1 MKCPNCNAELAETA
15 RFCNKCGCKIEAG
28 ENTIGREFN
37 ETVIADTSNLTAE
50 TVSSPK
56 KNAKVKTKAE
66 PGSEQNT
73 LVQTKQEKPKLASSV
88 VISVCA
94 VLVLVAIAVLWFFVI
109 APAREINSIT
119 VYPAELELEA
129 GQQSEIVTIIS
140 PDSASDK
147 AVHWVSDNPAVATVN
162 NGIVS
167 AVKAGRVT
175 ITVISAKNAEVFA
188 KVNVVVAATI
198 QSTPTSEPSDDE
210 TQFIKTAIS
219 HIDKTLYSV
228 LEQDVYPNALLTDT
242 QVSVLNVRE
251 LQYYINA
258 IYAKNGY
265 SFSTQEAAD
274 FFMNMPWYM
283 PISENQQTVASN
295 MSSVDK
301 TNLDLLL
308 QWRNQQ
314 RFDTSITGVDSIWT
328 ARIADGRIG
337 EGFAMSLSSHDV
349 QLLAATI
356 LAKHG
361 YIFEN
366 STLQAIF
373 EGQSFYRAYTADPA
387 KLDLSEQD
395 IENLTL
401 LLKYLY

>member
-129 GQQSEIVTIIS
+129 GQQAEIVTIIS
-140 PDSASDK
+140 PDSANDE
-147 AVHWVSDNPAVATVN
+147 AIHWVSDNPAVATVN

-219 HIDKTLYSV
+219 HIDKTLYSI
-228 LEQDVYPNALLTDT
+228 LEQDVY
-242 QVSVLNVRE
+242 
-251 LQYYINA
+251 
-258 IYAKNGY
+258 
-265 SFSTQEAAD
+265 
-274 FFMNMPWYM
+274 
-283 PISENQQTVASN
+283 QT
-295 MSSVDK
+295 
-301 TNLDLLL
+301 LC
-308 QWRNQQ
+308 
-314 RFDTSITGVDSIWT
+314 
-328 ARIADGRIG
+328 
-337 EGFAMSLSSHDV
+337 
-349 QLLAATI
+349 
-356 LAKHG
+356 
-361 YIFEN
+361 
-366 STLQAIF
+366 
-373 EGQSFYRAYTADPA
+373 
-387 KLDLSEQD
+387 
-395 IENLTL
+395 
-401 LLKYLY
+401 

>member
-1 MKCPNCNAELAETA
+1 ML
-15 RFCNKCGCKIEAG
+15 
-28 ENTIGREFN
+28 
-37 ETVIADTSNLTAE
+37 
-50 TVSSPK
+50 
-56 KNAKVKTKAE
+56 
-66 PGSEQNT
+66 
-73 LVQTKQEKPKLASSV
+73 
-88 VISVCA
+88 CA

>member
-1 MKCPNCNAELAETA
+1 
-15 RFCNKCGCKIEAG
+15 
-28 ENTIGREFN
+28 
-37 ETVIADTSNLTAE
+37 
-50 TVSSPK
+50 
-56 KNAKVKTKAE
+56 
-66 PGSEQNT
+66 
-73 LVQTKQEKPKLASSV
+73 
-88 VISVCA
+88 
-94 VLVLVAIAVLWFFVI
+94 
-109 APAREINSIT
+109 
-119 VYPAELELEA
+119 
-129 GQQSEIVTIIS
+129 
-140 PDSASDK
+140 
-147 AVHWVSDNPAVATVN
+147 
-162 NGIVS
+162 
-167 AVKAGRVT
+167 
-175 ITVISAKNAEVFA
+175 
-188 KVNVVVAATI
+188 
-198 QSTPTSEPSDDE
+198 
-210 TQFIKTAIS
+210 
-219 HIDKTLYSV
+219 
-228 LEQDVYPNALLTDT
+228 
-242 QVSVLNVRE
+242 
-251 LQYYINA
+251 
-258 IYAKNGY
+258 
-265 SFSTQEAAD
+265 
-274 FFMNMPWYM
+274 MNMPWYM